1 MQAKHDKNRRSI
13 RLRGYDYS
21 QTGWY
26 FITICILGFEELLGE
41 ISKDGKFIANELGQ
55 IVESSWLETPD
66 IRPTVNLDAFQVM
79 PNHFHAIIVIGDK
92 DNLPNIIEF
101 PDVSNPPATFK
112 SPVKTIGSIVRG
124 FKGASTRK
132 IGNVNHNLVTKI
144 WQSNYYERI
153 VRDENELLRIRKY
166 IEANPSKWQE
176 DKEFFKKLLKKMT
189 KR

>member
-1 MQAKHDKNRRSI
+1 MKTNKNRRSI

-26 FITICILGFEELLGE
+26 FITICISGFEELLGKVSADGQFTTNE
-41 ISKDGKFIANELGQ
+41 IGQ
-55 IVESSWLETPD
+55 IVEDSWLETPN
-66 IRPTVNLDAFQVM
+66 IRPTVVLDAFQVM
-79 PNHFHAIIVIGDK
+79 PNHFHAIVVIGDRN
-92 DNLPNIIEF
+92 DLPNIIGF
-101 PDVSNPPATFK
+101 PDVSNPPTTFK
-112 SPVKTIGSIVRG
+112 SPAKTIGSIVRG
-124 FKGASTRK
+124 FKGSSTRK
-132 IGNVNHNLVTKI
+132 IRIVNHNLGNKI

-166 IEANPSKWQE
+166 IETNPSKWQE